1 MVAAAAEMATSGDE
15 ALDPDGPR
23 PVTEAPQHALL
34 PEEDIDQHSQDL
46 DEAAAAAAGAATAV
60 SDSLPPKVASHLP
73 PTGSGGD
80 TASVG
85 DEAEVGE
92 VTGEAADTEVAAAAT
107 AAVEAAMAAF
117 ESDELEAGI

>member
-46 DEAAAAAAGAATAV
+46 DEAAAAAASAPPRGLL
-60 SDSLPPKVASHLP
+60 LPPVPAAAEADDWPTSGVASGP
-73 PTGSGGD
+73 PSVAEGGS
-80 TASVG
+80 APK
-85 DEAEVGE
+85 AP
-92 VTGEAADTEVAAAAT
+92 
-107 AAVEAAMAAF
+107 
-117 ESDELEAGI
+117 